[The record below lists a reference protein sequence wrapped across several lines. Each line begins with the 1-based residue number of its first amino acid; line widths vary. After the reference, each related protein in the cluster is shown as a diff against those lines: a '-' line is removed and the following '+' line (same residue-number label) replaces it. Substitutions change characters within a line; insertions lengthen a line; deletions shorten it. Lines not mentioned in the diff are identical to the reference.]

1 MVRLVG
7 VDHRSD
13 ADDLYRDMANH
24 KEVGTMNPQYLPVPQ
39 QTTGMAVGSIIGIAI
54 LLLISVY
61 LGYLGK
67 RKWKTFD
74 EYLVGKRDIGPI
86 ITGCALAASYL
97 SGWAFCGSTGVV
109 YSVGF
114 SGMWFAGIWSLLGLI
129 PCIWL
134 AAIKTRE
141 FSSKLGAA
149 TVAETIGKRFESKA
163 LQTLIAICMLY
174 FLFMYSI
181 GQLKAAGG
189 VWYAVTGLPPF
200 WCLLLSVFIAW
211 LYMVLGGYVGTQWS
225 MAFQGALLGV
235 VGAVLGIWA
244 IIAAGGFSAITS
256 ALYLEPKVGP
266 ELIKLMRPDLPKL
279 GSTQLFSSLVGIL
292 ATPVIFF
299 TMAVGFP
306 HNVSRFLGM
315 RKMSKKDYF
324 WLVAIVWLIAGIPIM
339 LDCSSNGLIARMF
352 YGDQLLKI
360 KPWQADLAAPMLGYA
375 VGGIPLMVL
384 YVMGLFAAALSTLAA
399 MVFIMSANITRDVIK
414 LWWPKT
420 PDKSML
426 YLGYFLVALFL
437 FLPFYWTLVAAPPLL
452 AIFMGMAAMG
462 LGAIFI
468 FVTAVSYY
476 WKGATKWGAMCTV
489 IYGTVMSIL
498 GGYWVLFKKPP
509 SLGMG
514 TMEWI
519 LIAGCFVIFFVVSFM
534 TKPPSEK
541 TMNLLF
547 PAKK

>member
-1 MVRLVG
+1 
-7 VDHRSD
+7 
-13 ADDLYRDMANH
+13 
-24 KEVGTMNPQYLPVPQ
+24 MNPEFLAVPKP
-39 QTTGMAVGSIIGIAI
+39 TAGIMIGSVVGIAI
-54 LLLISVY
+54 LLVISVI
-61 LGYLGK
+61 LGILGK

-74 EYLVGKRDIGPI
+74 EYLVGGRDIGPI

-134 AAIKTRE
+134 AALKTRD

-189 VWYAVTGLPPF
+189 VWYAVTGLDPL

-225 MAFQGALLGV
+225 MAFQGALLGF
-235 VGAVLGIWA
+235 VGALLGIWA
-244 IIAAGGFSAITS
+244 IISAGGFQAISAK
-256 ALYLEPKVGP
+256 LYAEAKVGP
-266 ELIKLMRPDLPKL
+266 ELIKLMRPDLPKV
-279 GSTQLFSSLVGIL
+279 GATQLFSSLVGIL

-315 RKMSKKDYF
+315 KKMSKKDYF

-339 LDCSSNGLIARMF
+339 LDCSSNGLIARML
-352 YGDQLLKI
+352 YGPQLLAI
-360 KPWQADLAAPMLGYA
+360 KPWMGDLAAPMLGHA
-375 VGGIPLMVL
+375 VGGTPLMVL

-414 LWWPKT
+414 LWAPKVS
-420 PDKSML
+420 DKSML
-426 YLGYFLVALFL
+426 NLGYFLVALFL

-468 FVTAVSYY
+468 LVTAVSYY
-476 WKGATKWGAMCTV
+476 WKGATKWGAICTV
-489 IYGTVMSIL
+489 IYGTVMSAL

-509 SLGMG
+509 ALGMG

-519 LIAGCFVIFFVVSFM
+519 LIGGCIILYFGVSFV
-534 TKPPSEK
+534 TKPPSDK
-541 TMNLLF
+541 TLNLLF
-547 PAKK
+547 PPKK

>member
-1 MVRLVG
+1 
-7 VDHRSD
+7 
-13 ADDLYRDMANH
+13 
-24 KEVGTMNPQYLPVPQ
+24 MNPQFLEVPKV
-39 QTTGMAVGSIIGIAI
+39 TTGMAVGSAIGIGI
-54 LLLISVY
+54 LLLVSVI
-61 LGYLGK
+61 LGYMGK
-67 RKWKTFD
+67 RQWKTFD
-74 EYLVGKRDIGPI
+74 EYLVGNRDIGPI

-97 SGWAFCGSTGVV
+97 SGWAFCGSTGIV

-134 AAIKTRE
+134 AALKTRE
-141 FSSKLGAA
+141 FSAKLGAA
-149 TVAETIGKRFESKA
+149 TVPETIGKRFESKA
-163 LQTLIAICMLY
+163 LQTIIAICMLY

-225 MAFQGALLGV
+225 MAFQGAFLGI
-235 VGAVLGIWA
+235 VGALLGIWA
-244 IIAAGGFSAITS
+244 IIAGGGFYEISSKIFA
-256 ALYLEPKVGP
+256 EPKVGP
-266 ELIKLMRPDLPKL
+266 ALLKLMRPELPQV
-279 GSTQLFSSLVGIL
+279 GATQLFSSLVGIL

-299 TMAVGFP
+299 TMAIGFP

-315 RKMSKKDYF
+315 KKMNKKDYF
-324 WLVAIVWLIAGIPIM
+324 KLVLIVWVIAGIPIM
-339 LDCSSNGLIARMF
+339 LDCSSNGLVARMF

-360 KPWQADLAAPMLGYA
+360 KPWQADLAAPMLAHA
-375 VGGIPLMVL
+375 VGGTPLMIL

-414 LWWPKT
+414 LWAPQVS
-420 PDKSML
+420 DKSML
-426 YLGYFLVALFL
+426 NLGYFLVALFL

-462 LGAIFI
+462 LGAIFF
-468 FVTAVSYY
+468 FVTAISYY
-476 WKGATKWGAMCTV
+476 WKGATKWGAICTV
-489 IYGTVMSIL
+489 IYGTVMSAL
-498 GGYWVLFKKPP
+498 GGYFVLFKKPP
-509 SLGMG
+509 SVGMG
-514 TMEWI
+514 TWEWI
-519 LIAGCFVIFFVVSFM
+519 LVGGCFVLYFGVSFV

-541 TMNLLF
+541 TLNLLF
-547 PAKK
+547 PPKK

>member
-1 MVRLVG
+1 
-7 VDHRSD
+7 
-13 ADDLYRDMANH
+13 MANH

-39 QTTGMAVGSIIGIAI
+39 HTTGMAVGSIIGIGI

-67 RKWKTFD
+67 KKWKTFD
-74 EYLVGKRDIGPI
+74 EYLVGRRDIGPI

-109 YSVGF
+109 YTFGF

-134 AAIKTRE
+134 AALKTRE

-163 LQTLIAICMLY
+163 LQTIIAISMLY

-225 MAFQGALLGV
+225 MAFQGMLLGV
-235 VGAVLGIWA
+235 VGALLGIWA
-244 IIAAGGFSAITS
+244 IIYAGGFSAITS
-256 ALYLEPKVGP
+256 TLYLEPKVGP
-266 ELIKLMRPDLPKL
+266 ALIKLMRPELPKL
-279 GSTQLFSSLVGIL
+279 GMAQLFSSLVGIL

-306 HNVSRFLGM
+306 HNTSRFLGM

-339 LDCSSNGLIARMF
+339 LDCSSNGLVARMI

-375 VGGIPLMVL
+375 VGGVPLMVL

-420 PDKSML
+420 PDKNML

-462 LGAIFI
+462 LGAIYI

-476 WKGATKWGAMCTV
+476 WKGATKWGAICTV

-519 LIAGCFVIFFVVSFM
+519 LIGGCFVIFFGVSFM

>member
-1 MVRLVG
+1 
-7 VDHRSD
+7 
-13 ADDLYRDMANH
+13 
-24 KEVGTMNPQYLPVPQ
+24 MNPQYLEVPQ
-39 QTTGMAVGSIIGIAI
+39 HTTGMAIGSAVGIGI
-54 LLLISVY
+54 LLLVSVI
-61 LGYLGK
+61 LGILGK

-74 EYLVGKRDIGPI
+74 QYLVGNRDIGPL
-86 ITGCALAASYL
+86 ITGCALSASYL

-141 FSSKLGAA
+141 FSAKLGAA
-149 TVAETIGKRFESKA
+149 TVAETIGKRFESKG
-163 LQTLIAICMLY
+163 LQTIIALCMLY

-189 VWYAVTGLPPF
+189 VWYAVTGLPPV

-225 MAFQGALLGV
+225 MAFQGMLLGV
-235 VGAVLGIWA
+235 VGALLGIWA
-244 IIAAGGFSAITS
+244 IIDAGGLYAISAK
-256 ALYLEPKVGP
+256 LFQEPKVGP

-306 HNVSRFLGM
+306 HNTSRFLGM
-315 RKMSKKDYF
+315 KKMSKRDYF
-324 WLVAIVWLIAGIPIM
+324 LLVFIVWVIAGIPIM
-339 LDCSSNGLIARMF
+339 LDCSSNGLVARMF
-352 YGDQLLKI
+352 YGDALLKI
-360 KPWQADLAAPMLGYA
+360 KPWQADLAAPMLAHA
-375 VGGIPLMVL
+375 VGGTPLMVF
-384 YVMGLFAAALSTLAA
+384 YVMGLFAAALSTIAA
-399 MVFIMSANITRDVIK
+399 MVFIMSANVTRDVIK

-420 PDKSML
+420 SDQSML

-476 WKGATKWGAMCTV
+476 WKGATKWGAICTV
-489 IYGTVMSIL
+489 IYGTLASIY
-498 GGYWVLFKKPP
+498 GGYAVLVKKTI
-509 SLGMG
+509 GMG
-514 TMEWI
+514 TMEWYLIFGCAI
-519 LIAGCFVIFFVVSFM
+519 LYFGVSFM
-534 TKPPSEK
+534 TQPPSEK

>member
-1 MVRLVG
+1 
-7 VDHRSD
+7 
-13 ADDLYRDMANH
+13 
-24 KEVGTMNPQYLPVPQ
+24 MNPQYLPVPQ
-39 QTTGMAVGSIIGIAI
+39 HTSGMAVGSIIGIAV

-67 RKWKTFD
+67 KKWKTFD
-74 EYLVGKRDIGPI
+74 EYLVGRRDIGPI

-109 YSVGF
+109 YTFGF

-134 AAIKTRE
+134 AALKTRE

-225 MAFQGALLGV
+225 MAFQGALLGF
-235 VGAVLGIWA
+235 VGALLGIWA
-244 IIAAGGFSAITS
+244 IIAAGGFTEITS
-256 ALYLEPKVGP
+256 KLFLEPKVGP
-266 ELIKLMRPDLPKL
+266 ALIKLMRPELPHV
-279 GSTQLFSSLVGIL
+279 GAAQLFSSLVGIL

-375 VGGIPLMVL
+375 VGGVPLMVL

-489 IYGTVMSIL
+489 VYGTVMSIL

-519 LIAGCFVIFFVVSFM
+519 LIGGCFVIFFGVSFM

>member
-1 MVRLVG
+1 
-7 VDHRSD
+7 
-13 ADDLYRDMANH
+13 MANH
-24 KEVGTMNPQYLPVPQ
+24 EEVERMNPQFLEVPKS
-39 QTTGMAVGSIIGIAI
+39 TAGMAIGSAVGIGI
-54 LLLISVY
+54 LLLISVII
-61 LGYLGK
+61 GILGK

-74 EYLVGKRDIGPI
+74 QYLVGNRDIGPV
-86 ITGCALAASYL
+86 ITGCALSASYL

-141 FSSKLGAA
+141 FSAKLGAA
-149 TVAETIGKRFESKA
+149 TVAETIGKRFESKG

-189 VWYAVTGLPPF
+189 VWYAVTGLPPL

-225 MAFQGALLGV
+225 MAFQGMLLGF
-235 VGAVLGIWA
+235 VGALLGIWA
-244 IIAAGGFSAITS
+244 IFFAGGFQAIT
-256 ALYLEPKVGP
+256 AKLFQEPNVGP
-266 ELIKLMRPDLPKL
+266 ALIKLMRPELPKL

-306 HNVSRFLGM
+306 HNTSRFLGM
-315 RKMSKKDYF
+315 RKMSKRDYF
-324 WLVAIVWLIAGIPIM
+324 WLVFVVWVIAGIPIM
-339 LDCSSNGLIARMF
+339 LDCSSNGLVARML
-352 YGDQLLKI
+352 YGDALLKI
-360 KPWQADLAAPMLGYA
+360 KPWQADLAAPMLAHA
-375 VGGIPLMVL
+375 VGGTPLMVL

-399 MVFIMSANITRDVIK
+399 MVFIMSANVTRDVIK

-420 PDKSML
+420 SDSSML

-476 WKGATKWGAMCTV
+476 WKGATKWGAICTV
-489 IYGTVMSIL
+489 IYGTVMSAY
-498 GGYWVLFKKPP
+498 GGYAVLVKKTI
-509 SLGMG
+509 GMG
-514 TMEWI
+514 TMEWYLIFGCAI
-519 LIAGCFVIFFVVSFM
+519 LYFGVSFM
-534 TKPPSEK
+534 TQPPSEK
-541 TMNLLF
+541 TINLLF